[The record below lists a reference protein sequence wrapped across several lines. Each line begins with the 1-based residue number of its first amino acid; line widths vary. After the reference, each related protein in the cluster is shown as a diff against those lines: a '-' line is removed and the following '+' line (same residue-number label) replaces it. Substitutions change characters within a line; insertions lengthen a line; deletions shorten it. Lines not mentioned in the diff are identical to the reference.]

1 MASHIGKRPITIPS
15 DVTVTINGSH
25 VAVKGPKGE
34 DDYDVPSGIS
44 AKVEDGQVVV
54 TALDEEDETNAKH
67 GLARSIIASLVE
79 GTEKGFSKSLEIVG
93 TGYRVQAKGKGLNFS
108 LGYSH
113 PVEVSAPEGI
123 TFKVTDATHLTVSGI
138 DKQKV
143 GEVAAQIR
151 RLRPPEPYKG
161 KGIKY
166 EGEHIRRKAGKAGK

>member
-67 GLARSIIASLVE
+67 GLARSIIASFVE